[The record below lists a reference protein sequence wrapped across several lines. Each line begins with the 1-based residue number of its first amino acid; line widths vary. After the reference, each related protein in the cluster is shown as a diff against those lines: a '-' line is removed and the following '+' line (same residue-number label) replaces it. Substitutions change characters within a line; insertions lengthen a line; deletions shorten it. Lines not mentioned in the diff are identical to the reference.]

1 MNEPLH
7 NLSALDLNKAFIEG
21 EIRAVDIAAYF
32 LDRIQ
37 RHNKA
42 LGAFLSILEERA
54 ILQAEALDRKRS
66 QNKPLGKL
74 AGIPIAIKD
83 NMHIDGRDH
92 NLRLEIFKKLPRSI
106 QCHSRSSAGTGRR
119 AHSRQNKP
127 R

>member
-21 EIRAVDIAAYF
+21 QVRAVDIAAYF

-54 ILQAEALDRKRS
+54 ILQA
-66 QNKPLGKL
+66 KL
-74 AGIPIAIKD
+74 SIVND
-83 NMHIDGRDH
+83 
-92 NLRLEIFKKLPRSI
+92 PRTNPSANSP
-106 QCHSRSSAGTGRR
+106 QFPSRSKIICTS
-119 AHSRQNKP
+119 
-127 R
+127 